1 MISPLHGGD
10 RLTQPSK
17 PESYWEVISGAI
29 HAGTIEIFDSEKR
42 TARYV
47 DESAIRA
54 GISAGTGSCM
64 AERSNFVRP
73 VLLHLSAGPG
83 GQIFFIQEGN
93 T

>member
-1 MISPLHGGD
+1 MAD
-10 RLTQPSK
+10 K
-17 PESYWEVISGAI
+17 
-29 HAGTIEIFDSEKR
+29 SEYLK
-42 TARYV
+42 A
-47 DESAIRA
+47 A
-54 GISAGTGSCM
+54 GISAGSGSCM